1 MARISTSIER
11 HFKRM
16 PDGLYQEVY
25 LHYINFLNESGG
37 IIKSKLDKTIKG
49 KLYKVA
55 QDGERSPYGEVD
67 HIFPGTTEPVRL
79 VALAMGYRDQVYG
92 RF

>member
-1 MARISTSIER
+1 MTKMGTSIER
-11 HFKRM
+11 HFKLM
-16 PDGLYQEVY
+16 PDGLYQEIY
-25 LHYINFLNESGG
+25 LHYIVYKNEAGH

-55 QDGERSPYGEVD
+55 QGNERSQYGEVEYT
-67 HIFPGTTEPVRL
+67 FPGTTKPVRL